1 MSDNRISLRLDDHEI
16 RTIDEFLDTHPDIA
30 NRSQLTRV
38 SIRRF
43 ITEENG
49 EKQSDD
55 SQSDQ
60 VRGKRVMVVLA
71 PAEVDLLEQ
80 MVKGGYFVSLEN
92 AISYIVK
99 IYTINRENR
108 LEKTMESI
116 CDTREKLVQVDR
128 EH

>member
-30 NRSQLTRV
+30 NRSQLARV

-49 EKQSDD
+49 EKLSDD
-55 SQSDQ
+55 SQADQ
-60 VRGKRVMVVLA
+60 ERGKRVMVVLA
-71 PAEVDLLEQ
+71 PAEADLLEQ
-80 MVKGGYFVSLEN
+80 MVKNGLFVSLKD
-92 AISYIVK
+92 AISYIMK
-99 IYTINRENR
+99 TYTINRENR
-108 LEKTMESI
+108 LEKVMESI
-116 CDTREKLVQVDR
+116 CDMREKLVQVDR

>member
-99 IYTINRENR
+99 TYTINRENR